1 MKPANMVRSLI
12 GVALTAGLLGL
23 PGPAGAQISGA
34 DLSVS
39 KTGSPDPVAV
49 GADLTYTITVRNDG
63 PLVASGVIVADTLL
77 LPTLEFV
84 TATPSQG
91 TCTEVVSGVELL
103 VTCSLGDINSG
114 ATATVTLV
122 TRPKVAG
129 ALINV
134 AAAVPTPPALDP
146 NPLNNVA
153 TESTT
158 VTGGGGGL
166 GADLAVSKADA
177 PDPIRPGAILSYTV
191 TVQNLGG
198 GAATD
203 VILTDVLP
211 PTGAT
216 FISASTSQGSC
227 GAPTAGLIMICS
239 IGGLANGASATV
251 QIQVRPTAAGTLL
264 NTATAVA
271 TSVDPNPVNNVAI
284 ASTTVDPNAPVPGG
298 PGGGGGGG
306 GGGGAQGLA
315 ACTIMGTPLADI
327 LVGTAGNDV
336 ICGLDGNDRM
346 TGLNGKD
353 TLLGGNHNDRGNGGK
368 GLDVVK
374 GQSGKDRLRGAAKKD
389 RLAGGGGK
397 DRLAGGGGNDR
408 LAGGP
413 AKDRLNGGAGRDR
426 CQRGK
431 GDKLIKC
438 P

>member
-1 MKPANMVRSLI
+1 MKPANTVRSLI

-23 PGPAGAQISGA
+23 PGPAGAQIAGP

-39 KTGSPDPVAV
+39 KAGSPDPVAV
-49 GADLTYTITVRNDG
+49 GADLTYTITVQNNG
-63 PLVASGVIVADTLL
+63 SVAAPGVIFADTLL
-77 LPTLEFV
+77 LPTLDFV
-84 TATPSQG
+84 SASPSQG
-91 TCTEVVSGVELL
+91 SPCTEVISGVELL
-103 VTCSLGDINSG
+103 VTCNLGTINPG

-129 ALINV
+129 ALVNV
-134 AAAVPTPPALDP
+134 AVAVPTPPALDL

-227 GAPTAGLIMICS
+227 GAPTVGLIMICT
-239 IGGLANGASATV
+239 IGGLASGASATV
-251 QIQVRPTAAGTLL
+251 QIRVRPTSAGTLI

-271 TSVDPNPVNNVAI
+271 TSVDPSPANNVAI
-284 ASTTVDPNAPVPGG
+284 ATTTVDPNAPTPGGPGG

-306 GGGGAQGLA
+306 AGLA
-315 ACTIMGTPLADI
+315 ACTIMGTPLADV

-368 GLDVVK
+368 GPDVVK
-374 GQSGKDRLRGAAKKD
+374 GQSGKDRLRGGAKKD
-389 RLAGGGGK
+389 RLAGGGGR